1 MNPGMSG
8 GPALDSSGAVYGVN
22 VSVNTGKQSVSFVV
36 PAKHIAPLLA
46 RAIAPLNK
54 HTAREQVAAQ
64 LLEHQA
70 SLFATVRADLATQT
84 TLGYTLPTT
93 IAPSV
98 DCNSDGNN
106 DPNNP
111 IRVENISCSAHVGVF
126 VQRGL
131 ELGDIRFQHRLLETE
146 QLHPL
151 QFANRLNAV
160 AESLLWFGSAQHVA
174 PFSCKDG
181 IVALNGFDAR
191 VSTCVRQYRMFAGL
205 YDIGVTVVSVNQPQR
220 ALVSALSLRGVS
232 FESGM
237 AFVHRYLGAM
247 QWNP

>member
-1 MNPGMSG
+1 
-8 GPALDSSGAVYGVN
+8 
-22 VSVNTGKQSVSFVV
+22 
-36 PAKHIAPLLA
+36 
-46 RAIAPLNK
+46 
-54 HTAREQVAAQ
+54 
-64 LLEHQA
+64 
-70 SLFATVRADLATQT
+70 
-84 TLGYTLPTT
+84 LGYALPTT

-111 IRVENISCSAHVGVF
+111 IRVENISCAAHVGVF

-131 ELGDIRFQHRLLETE
+131 EMGDIRFQHRLLETE

-151 QFANRLNAV
+151 QFTKRLNAA
-160 AESLLWFGSAQHVA
+160 AESLLWFGSAKHVA
-174 PFSCKDG
+174 PFSCKDD

-191 VSTCVRQYRMFAGL
+191 ISTCVRQYRMFAGL
-205 YDIGVTVVSVNQPQR
+205 YDIGVTVVSVNQAQR
-220 ALVSALSLRGVS
+220 ALVSGLSLRGVG